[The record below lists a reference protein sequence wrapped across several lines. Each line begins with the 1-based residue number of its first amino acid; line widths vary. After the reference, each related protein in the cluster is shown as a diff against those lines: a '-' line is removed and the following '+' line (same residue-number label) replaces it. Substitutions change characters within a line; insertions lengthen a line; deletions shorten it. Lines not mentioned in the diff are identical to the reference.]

1 LSLILAKNLTLTE
14 HSKGELNDSE
24 NVLVA
29 ETKDASEANR
39 NMANGVLQVLLGA
52 AVFVDFHTT
61 SFVRR
66 FLL

>member
-39 NMANGVLQVLLGA
+39 NMANGVLQVLLCA